1 MLEIQEQFFQEGDKQ
16 DKWPQI
22 MNPTLN
28 EAA

>member
-1 MLEIQEQFFQEGDKQ
+1 MLEIQEQFFQEEARQG
-16 DKWPQI
+16 KWPQI